1 MKALKVFG
9 PLPWLLVVLLSLSFS
24 HAQTFDLTG
33 FWQNPGGSATYRV
46 RQIGNAV
53 YWSVDGTA
61 AGSYANVFIGEIS
74 GTTLS
79 GTWVDLPGSPNLGG
93 GSLSLQIQS
102 NDYFFKVAESSLYAA
117 QEWVRQGTS
126 GGTTGGLPPTQQN
139 VAPLKLYWN
148 AQREDN
154 FTTATTA
161 GEQDALA
168 NGYQLIGIEGYVFS
182 NQEPGT
188 VPLKLYLNA
197 QRGDYF
203 TTATPQGEQDAL
215 GSGYQFVRVEGYV
228 IQSETQ
234 RQGIVPLKLFW
245 HGGRG
250 DNATTANPGSEQSA
264 HAAGY
269 QFVRFE
275 GYVLPYP

>member
-1 MKALKVFG
+1 MKAFKVFN
-9 PLPWLLVVLLSLSFS
+9 PRFLSLLFLLSLSFS
-24 HAQTFDLTG
+24 NAQVFDLTG

-46 RQIGNAV
+46 RQIGNTV
-53 YWSVDGTA
+53 YWTVDGTA
-61 AGSYANVFIGEIS
+61 VGSYANVFIGELY
-74 GTTLS
+74 GNTLT

-93 GSLSLQIQS
+93 GNLSLQIQS
-102 NDYFFKVAESSLYAA
+102 NDYFFKVAESTLYAA
-117 QEWVRQGTS
+117 QEWVRQGSS
-126 GGTTGGLPPTQQN
+126 GSTVGAMPPSYPN
-139 VAPLKLYWN
+139 MLPLKLYWN
-148 AQREDN
+148 AVREDN
-154 FTTATTA
+154 FSTSTIL

-168 NGYQLIGIEGYVFS
+168 NGYQFIGIEGYVFS

-203 TTATPQGEQDAL
+203 TTATPQGEEDAL

-228 IQSETQ
+228 FQYETQ
-234 RQGIVPLKLFW
+234 QQGIVPLKLFW

-250 DNATTANPGSEQSA
+250 DNATTATQGSEQGA
-264 HAAGY
+264 YAAGY

-275 GYVLPYP
+275 GYVLP